1 MKALKP
7 LAHRSGKSFLI
18 AAVLIAFEL
27 IGTSQFAL
35 ASGRITNVSN
45 LTPNTILHGRG
56 APSTSLGKIG
66 DFYIDL
72 ASMNM
77 YGPKEKSGWASPIS
91 LKGPAGTPGASIISG
106 SKSSQSSSLVASA
119 KGEKGDRGE
128 VGAAGPVG
136 PAGAKGEKG
145 EAGAVGPQGLQGLQ
159 GLPGTSGGG
168 GGGPAGPQGVQGP
181 QGIAG
186 DKGETGTA
194 GAVGATGAQGVKGD
208 KGETGTATSAAKY
221 GDITFA
227 SPISAPYSYQDSNAF
242 GTFSGTSFVVDVFI
256 YSTLQDGTAGN
267 LGVAFNASGGLRI
280 IHSNYIV
287 GTGNSART
295 GSARIETSAICR
307 LLVTVDAAILPKL
320 VVTANSTNASS
331 GNPQTLSGYF
341 IVEDAGAVS

>member
-256 YSTLQDGTAGN
+256 YSTLQDGTAPN
-267 LGVAFNASGGLRI
+267 LGAVFLASGGLRI
-280 IHSNYIV
+280 IQSNYLI
-287 GTGNSART
+287 GTGNSFRT
-295 GSARIETSAICR
+295 GTAKVETSAICR
-307 LLVTVDAAILPKL
+307 LLVTVESNINPKL
-320 VVTANSTNASS
+320 VVRASSSNASS